1 MQGKASSLAESFN
14 GVGSMFGP
22 TIGGFLFDIG
32 GFPLPFWASG
42 GFSLLLAVASVF
54 FLDDFE
60 ENQDE
65 VDSARD
71 VTWRE
76 IVTSPGVPVS
86 TLSIIVAGLA
96 WQWYSPSLEPHL
108 LQTYGL
114 SASNTGLVFTAF
126 GITYSIFSP
135 VAGYLTD
142 KGLDGLVT
150 MIFGNVLIMISFM
163 FIGPIP
169 AFSMIGDSLALTV
182 FCVGMLSYHHDLQS
196 SLALSLSIC

>member
-1 MQGKASSLAESFN
+1 M
-14 GVGSMFGP
+14 
-22 TIGGFLFDIG
+22 
-32 GFPLPFWASG
+32 
-42 GFSLLLAVASVF
+42 
-54 FLDDFE
+54 
-60 ENQDE
+60 
-65 VDSARD
+65 
-71 VTWRE
+71 TWRE
-76 IVTSPGVPVS
+76 IFTSPGVPVS
-86 TLSIIVAGLA
+86 TLSVMVAGLA

>member
-1 MQGKASSLAESFN
+1 
-14 GVGSMFGP
+14 MFGP

-42 GFSLLLAVASVF
+42 GFSLLLALVSIF
-54 FLDDFE
+54 CLDDFE
-60 ENQDE
+60 ESVDE
-65 VDSARD
+65 ADSARD
-71 VTWRE
+71 VSWRE
-76 IVTSPGVPVS
+76 ILTAPGVPVS
-86 TLSIIVAGLA
+86 TLNIISAGLA

-126 GITYSIFSP
+126 GVTYSIFSP

-150 MIFGNVLIMISFM
+150 MMVGNVLIMVSFM
-163 FIGPIP
+163 FLGPIP
-169 AFSMIGDSLALTV
+169 AFSIIGESLPLTV
-182 FCVGMLSYHHDLQS
+182 FCVGTVIISSDLQ
-196 SLALSLSIC
+196 LSCL